1 MGALELRYTGRFTAK
16 GFPPLSWARV
26 VVDDAAEAPGVD
38 FVVGAT
44 EPVTMPDYRV
54 TVHRITLSMPL
65 GRR

>member
-1 MGALELRYTGRFTAK
+1 
-16 GFPPLSWARV
+16 
-26 VVDDAAEAPGVD
+26 VD

-44 EPVTMPDYRV
+44 QPVQMADYRV